1 MCDAFCQYFTTCCGV
16 NKIKVIHKIYP
27 QAVYNSGEKKRFAEK
42 SCYFPCFLQQKQLF
56 SVDNSVHT
64 VYKSVK
70 STKS

>member
-1 MCDAFCQYFTTCCGV
+1 MCCFSYKSFTTCSGV

-64 VYKSVK
+64 VYKQGLNKNS
-70 STKS
+70 